1 MVSFWIFYS
10 LLGFVL
16 PTALLTVSLILPRSE
31 KLGYP
36 RYWYSVAI
44 ISELWI
50 LTAIILA
57 ATLVL
62 G

>member
-10 LLGFVL
+10 LFGFVI
-16 PTALLTVSLILPRSE
+16 PAVLLAVSLILPRSE

-50 LTAIILA
+50 LMAIILA
-57 ATLVL
+57 AVLVL